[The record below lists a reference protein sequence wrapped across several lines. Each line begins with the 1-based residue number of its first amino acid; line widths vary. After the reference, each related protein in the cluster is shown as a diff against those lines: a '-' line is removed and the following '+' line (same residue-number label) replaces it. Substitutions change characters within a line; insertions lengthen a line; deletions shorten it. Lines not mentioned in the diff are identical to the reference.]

1 MGKVKNWI
9 LSHLPTK
16 RRLIQLYAVLLFNA
30 NLKGFGKGRIYQGP
44 IKNICA
50 PGLNCYSC
58 PGASAACPLG
68 ALQNAL
74 TASNAKAATYMFGI
88 ILLYG
93 MLFGRWI
100 CGFLCPFG
108 LIQDLLHKIK
118 TPKLKKNRVTRV
130 LSYLKYV
137 VLGLF
142 VIVLPLMFAGNDV
155 ILPAFCKY
163 ICPSGTLLGGI
174 GLLGHPD
181 NAEQLGML
189 GPLFTWKFVLLVIF
203 VVASIFIYRFFC
215 RFFCPLG
222 ALYGLFNKIALFG
235 IKLEKPKCIDC
246 GRCLAKCEMDI
257 RHVGDHECI
266 NCGACIPVC
275 PAKAISWKGSQVFI
289 APNEIAVVKAAAEKD
304 AAEET
309 QKAAE
314 RVEKTVEK
322 RKFVTK
328 IVAVVLMLSLLAGA
342 LVYYNVLDKG
352 AAAAPPVETPV
363 GDTFNP
369 AKNQGKVTV
378 INFWGTW
385 CQPCKDELP
394 HFDELATEFDG
405 RATFL
410 ILNTEFE
417 KEKAPDYIATHF
429 PESKMLFGY
438 DAGDA
443 YFQTLGGLPGAYPMT
458 VVLDVN
464 GVIIARHPGAV
475 SYEELKADIEKG
487 LSAGPTTG
495 LVLPGKNVGN
505 LCYGQEFALHNAKSE
520 D

>member
-1 MGKVKNWI
+1 MKKVKNWI

-16 RRLIQLYAVLLFNA
+16 RRLIQLYAALLFNA

-44 IKNICA
+44 VKNFCA
-50 PGLNCYSC
+50 PGMNCYSC

-74 TASNAKAATYMFGI
+74 TASDAKAATYIFGI
-88 ILLYG
+88 VMLYG
-93 MLFGRWI
+93 ILFGRWI

-137 VLGLF
+137 ILGLF
-142 VIVLPLMFAGNDV
+142 VVVLPIMFATKDV

-163 ICPSGTLLGGI
+163 ICPSGTLEGGI
-174 GLLGHPD
+174 GLLGHPA
-181 NAEQLGML
+181 NAEQMSML

-203 VVASIFIYRFFC
+203 MVAAVFIYRFFC

-246 GRCLAKCEMDI
+246 GLCLQKCEMDI

-275 PAKAISWKGSQVFI
+275 PTKAISWKGSQVFL
-289 APNEIAVVKAAAEKD
+289 APNEVTVMAAAAEKD
-304 AAEET
+304 ASVEIKED
-309 QKAAE
+309 AE
-314 RVEKTVEK
+314 RVEKTVQK
-322 RKFVTK
+322 RKFVVK
-328 IVAVVLMLSLLAGA
+328 IVAVVLMVALLAGA
-342 LVYYNVLDKG
+342 LVHYAVYDG
-352 AAAAPPVETPV
+352 PTYEAPGELTGTV
-363 GDTFNP
+363 FNP
-369 AKNQGKVTV
+369 AENQGKVTV

-394 HFDELATEFDG
+394 HFDELATEYEG

-410 ILNTEFE
+410 ILNTELE
-417 KEKAPDYIATHF
+417 KENVANYIATHF
-429 PESKMLFGY
+429 KDSKMLFA
-438 DAGDA
+438 DDVGDA
-443 YFQTLGGLPGAYPMT
+443 YFAELGGLPGAYPMT
-458 VVLDVN
+458 IVLDVN

-475 SYEELKADIEKG
+475 TYDELKADIEAG
-487 LSAGPTTG
+487 LAVQAPTG

-505 LCYGQEFALHNAKSE
+505 LCYGREFALHNAETE